1 MRPRSTVTRG
11 LLSAARRHK
20 STGGNPSNRPFSLE
34 ESEPAPFK
42 RTALGTLPDSVP
54 EKPLHLDQLSPRRMK
69 FYQRTIN
76 KDRLSE
82 EDETRL
88 EEAMS
93 KTQLPERRTIDFVTN
108 ESGSSVERFEWFGGV
123 EEEGTIEA
131 AEEIAGI
138 EAGHLIEVRR

>member
-1 MRPRSTVTRG
+1 
-11 LLSAARRHK
+11 
-20 STGGNPSNRPFSLE
+20 
-34 ESEPAPFK
+34 
-42 RTALGTLPDSVP
+42 
-54 EKPLHLDQLSPRRMK
+54 
-69 FYQRTIN
+69 
-76 KDRLSE
+76 
-82 EDETRL
+82 
-88 EEAMS
+88 MS